1 MTGRVLIVHSALVMR
16 KIVKQMLSQSGLEVV
31 GEAMSGSQALE
42 QYKALLPDIV
52 TMDMVLPDMDGISAV
67 KAIVSDFPQAAIV
80 ICTSMDQQALVF
92 DMIGAGAKAFVRK
105 PFTTVQ
111 IVEKIEQLL
120 AQRKSAARS

>member
-1 MTGRVLIVHSALVMR
+1 MR